1 MKTRGVARNIC
12 ALLAVLAL
20 AATQALAA
28 VHAPPYPT
36 RPVRVIV
43 SATPGGTVDLV
54 ARVLSPRLGE
64 RLGQPFVVDN
74 RAGAGGIVSAELLIK
89 SAPDGYTLGC
99 IFTSFTTNVALRRQA
114 PYDPVRDITPITL
127 VSWSPL
133 VLVANTGLGVESV
146 RDLIALAKT
155 RPLYYGSSGNGS
167 GGHMSVELF
176 KWMTGVNAT
185 HVPYKGAAAATN
197 DVIAGH
203 VQFEIVGPVT
213 VLALAKAGRLKL
225 LAVTSAKRNSSLPDV
240 PTVGESGVA
249 GFDVVNWFGIIA
261 PANTPAALVRRLNR
275 EIVATL
281 QLADVR
287 QKLAGEGAEIIGS
300 TPEEFGAFIN
310 RDVEK
315 WRKVVAAARISPD

>member
-1 MKTRGVARNIC
+1 MKAGA
-12 ALLAVLAL
+12 AAAMFAAL
-20 AATQALAA
+20 ACIATHTVAA
-28 VHAPPYPT
+28 EAPAYPT

-54 ARVLSPRLGE
+54 ARVLSPRLSE
-64 RLGQPFVVDN
+64 KFGQQFVVDN
-74 RAGAGGIVSAELLIK
+74 RAGAGGIVSADLLIK
-89 SAPDGYTLGC
+89 SAPDGHTLGC
-99 IFTSFTTNVALRRQA
+99 VFTSFTTNVVLRKVP
-114 PYDPVRDITPITL
+114 PYDPVRDIAPVTL

-133 VLVANTGLGVESV
+133 VLVANTGLGLESV

-155 RPLYYGSSGNGS
+155 KPLYYGSSGSGS

-176 KWMTGVNAT
+176 KWMTGMNAT
-185 HVPYKGAAAATN
+185 HVAYKGAAAATN

-213 VLALAKAGRLKL
+213 VLALAKAGRLKV
-225 LAVTSAKRNSSLPDV
+225 LAVTGAKRSASIPDV
-240 PTVGESGVA
+240 PTVDESGVP

-261 PANTPAALVRRLNR
+261 PAKTPPSLVNRLQR
-275 EIVATL
+275 EIAAVL
-281 QLADVR
+281 QIPEVR

-300 TPEEFGAFIN
+300 TPGEFGAFMQ

-315 WRKVVAAARISPD
+315 WRKVVAAARITTD

>member
-1 MKTRGVARNIC
+1 MRASLVATAFC
-12 ALLAVLAL
+12 ATPAF
-20 AATQALAA
+20 AAEQT
-28 VHAPPYPT
+28 PPYPT

-54 ARVLSPRLGE
+54 ARILSPRLGE
-64 RLGQPFVVDN
+64 RFGQPFVVDN

-89 SAPDGYTLGC
+89 SAPDGHTLGC
-99 IFTSFTTNVALRRQA
+99 IFTSFTTNVALRKVP
-114 PYDPVRDITPITL
+114 PYDPARDIAPVTL

-133 VLVANTGLGVESV
+133 VLVANTALGIESV

-155 RPLYYGSSGNGS
+155 KPLYYGSSGNGS

-176 KWMTGVNAT
+176 KSMTGINAT
-185 HVPYKGAAAATN
+185 HVAYKGAAAATS

-225 LAVTSAKRNSSLPDV
+225 LAVTGAKRNASMPDV
-240 PTVGESGVA
+240 PTVDESGVP

-261 PANTPAALVRRLNR
+261 PAATPPALVRRLQR
-275 EIVATL
+275 EIAAAL
-281 QLADVR
+281 QIPEAR
-287 QKLAGEGAEIIGS
+287 QKLAGEGAEIVAS
-300 TPEEFGAFIN
+300 TPGEFGAFLQ

-315 WRKVVAAARISPD
+315 WRKVAAAARITPD

>member
-1 MKTRGVARNIC
+1 MKFRATVAM
-12 ALLAVLAL
+12 LAGIAPQVF
-20 AATQALAA
+20 AAETPA
-28 VHAPPYPT
+28 YPT

-64 RLGQPFVVDN
+64 KFGQPFVVDN

-89 SAPDGYTLGC
+89 STPDGHTLGC
-99 IFTSFTTNVALRRQA
+99 IFTSFTTNVALRKVP
-114 PYDPVRDITPITL
+114 PYDPVRDVAPVTL

-133 VLVANTGLGVESV
+133 VLVANTALGIESV
-146 RDLIALAKT
+146 RDLIALAKS

-176 KWMTGVNAT
+176 KSMTGVNAT
-185 HVPYKGAAAATN
+185 HVAYKGAAAATN

-225 LAVTSAKRNSSLPDV
+225 LAVTGAKRNASMPDV
-240 PTVGESGVA
+240 PTVDESGVP

-261 PANTPAALVRRLNR
+261 PAATSAALVRRLQR
-275 EIVATL
+275 EIAAAL
-281 QLADVR
+281 QIPDVR
-287 QKLAGEGAEIIGS
+287 QKLAAEGAEIVAS
-300 TPEEFGAFIN
+300 TPDEFGAFLR

-315 WRKVVAAARISPD
+315 WRKVVATARITTD

>member
-1 MKTRGVARNIC
+1 MKFRATVAM
-12 ALLAVLAL
+12 LAGIAPQVF
-20 AATQALAA
+20 AAETPA
-28 VHAPPYPT
+28 YPT

-64 RLGQPFVVDN
+64 KFGQPFVVDN

-89 SAPDGYTLGC
+89 STPDGHTLGC
-99 IFTSFTTNVALRRQA
+99 IFTSFTTNVALRKVP
-114 PYDPVRDITPITL
+114 PYDPVRDVAPVTL

-133 VLVANTGLGVESV
+133 VLVANTALGIESV
-146 RDLIALAKT
+146 RDLIALAKS

-167 GGHMSVELF
+167 GGHISVELF
-176 KWMTGVNAT
+176 KSMTGVNAT
-185 HVPYKGAAAATN
+185 HVAYKGAAAATN

-225 LAVTSAKRNSSLPDV
+225 LAVTGAKRNASMPDV
-240 PTVGESGVA
+240 PTVDESGVP

-261 PANTPAALVRRLNR
+261 PAATSAALVRRLQR
-275 EIVATL
+275 EIAAAL
-281 QLADVR
+281 QIPDVR
-287 QKLAGEGAEIIGS
+287 QKLAAEGAEIVAS
-300 TPEEFGAFIN
+300 TPDEFGAFLR

-315 WRKVVAAARISPD
+315 WRKVVATARITTD